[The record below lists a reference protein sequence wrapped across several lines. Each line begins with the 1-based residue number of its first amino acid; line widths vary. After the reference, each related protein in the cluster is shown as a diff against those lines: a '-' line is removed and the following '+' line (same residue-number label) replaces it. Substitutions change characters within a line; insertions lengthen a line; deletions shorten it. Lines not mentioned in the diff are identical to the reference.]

1 MKASAVGLAAVLL
14 LGGGLSEAS
23 AQDAS
28 GLRILV
34 QAKLGRQDGGDRL
47 GGGNRIDPADIGK
60 TATLSLSRLT
70 GQCGMFVSTQPLGDL
85 GEAHDGSM
93 KRVHSAWTVL
103 TTPIRQ
109 AGEAVTV
116 RVQWTRSRDNGRPS
130 AVGGDSQLTLRP
142 GQWLALDVMPQSDEA
157 AAACLSMSLAVGV
170 VHWPEPDRDRR
181 LLAVDLWL
189 VERLP
194 DGKERSQPL
203 ALRGL
208 YNQAIPFNFETL
220 SAGTKTLDVFG
231 DLQISPGDAM
241 GITITTRSRV
251 IDSIPPPQP
260 RPRGYP
266 EGEPWP
272 PLYVG
277 STNATLNVA
286 PGEVVS
292 VPLPP
297 VGRGGADAEA
307 FAARA
312 LSFRIRVR
320 QIR

>member
-1 MKASAVGLAAVLL
+1 MRTCAIGIIAVLL
-14 LGGGLSEAS
+14 HGAGLSTVG

-28 GLRILV
+28 SLRIV
-34 QAKLGRQDGGDRL
+34 FQAKTGRQDGGDRL
-47 GGGNRIDPADIGK
+47 SGGSFIDPAAIGK
-60 TATLSLSRLT
+60 TFTLAMSRLA
-70 GQCGMFVSTQPLGDL
+70 GQCGMSFGHQPLGDV
-85 GEAHDGSM
+85 GETHDGSM
-93 KRVHSAWTVL
+93 KKVQSAWTIHA
-103 TTPIRQ
+103 TPVRQ

-116 RVQWTRSRDNGRPS
+116 RVQWMRSRDNGRPS
-130 AVGGDSQLTLRP
+130 AVGRDTELTLRP
-142 GQWLALDVMPQSDEA
+142 GQWLTLDVMPQADEA
-157 AAACLSMSLAVGV
+157 AAACLSMSLAAGV
-170 VHWPEPDRDRR
+170 VHWPEPERDRR
-181 LLAVDLWL
+181 LLAVELWL

-203 ALRGL
+203 SLRGL
-208 YNQAIPFNFETL
+208 YNQAIPFHFGTL
-220 SAGTKTLDVFG
+220 SAGTKMLDVFG

-241 GITITTRSRV
+241 GIKITTRSRV
-251 IDSIPPPQP
+251 IDSAPYPQP
-260 RPRGYP
+260 RPRDYP
-266 EGEPWP
+266 EEEPWP

-277 STNATLNVA
+277 STNATLKID

-312 LSFRIRVR
+312 LSFRLRVR